1 MPSNAQ
7 KLGHLML
14 HKTANENT
22 NSVSYYDPDKAKVLK
37 LATSG
42 TAYRHWSS
50 YGQTSASANSTTGVD
65 MNKKFNLNFNAGY
78 QRLMT
83 VMFRGYISGGA
94 YYFSWAIKNFTT
106 GNMVPCMID
115 GVTGA
120 SVYGGTGS
128 NTRRTISTIMGN
140 QTFNCGV
147 RFIGNV
153 HSTSSQMMATF
164 DVSNESHN
172 DQLGLIMNASSGS
185 GTSWYSNP
193 SQTLYAE
200 DLNAWM
206 GVGAAGIQYDLS
218 YAT

>member
-1 MPSNAQ
+1 
-7 KLGHLML
+7 ML

-22 NSVSYYDPDKAKVLK
+22 NSVSYYDPDKTRVQK

-42 TAYRHWSS
+42 TAYRHWTDLSS
-50 YGQTSASANSTTGVD
+50 SSASANSTSGVD
-65 MNKKFNLNFNAGY
+65 MNKKFNLNFQAGY

-128 NTRRTISTIMGN
+128 NSRRTISTIMGN
-140 QTFNCGV
+140 QDFNCGV
-147 RFIGNV
+147 RFVGNV
-153 HSTSSQMMATF
+153 HQTSSQLIATF

-172 DQLGLIMNASSGS
+172 DQLGLIMAASSGS
-185 GTSWYSNP
+185 GTSWYSNA
-193 SQTLYAE
+193 SQTLYAS

-206 GVGAAGIQYDLS
+206 GAGSAGLEYDLTH
-218 YAT
+218 A

>member
-22 NSVSYYDPDKAKVLK
+22 NSVSYYDPDKARVQK

-42 TAYRHWSS
+42 TAYRHWSDYS
-50 YGQTSASANSTTGVD
+50 QTTASANSTTGVD

-106 GNMVPCMID
+106 GNMVPCMLN

-128 NTRRTISTIMGN
+128 NTRRTISTLIGN
-140 QTFNCGV
+140 QTYNCGV

-153 HSTSSQMMATF
+153 HATSSQMIATF

>member
-1 MPSNAQ
+1 
-7 KLGHLML
+7 ML

-128 NTRRTISTIMGN
+128 NTRRTISTLMGN
-140 QTFNCGV
+140 QDFNCGV

-153 HSTSSQMMATF
+153 HATSSQMIATF

>member
-1 MPSNAQ
+1 
-7 KLGHLML
+7 
-14 HKTANENT
+14 
-22 NSVSYYDPDKAKVLK
+22 
-37 LATSG
+37 
-42 TAYRHWSS
+42 
-50 YGQTSASANSTTGVD
+50 

-128 NTRRTISTIMGN
+128 NTRRTISTLMGN
-140 QTFNCGV
+140 QDFNCGV

-153 HSTSSQMMATF
+153 HSTSSQMIATF

>member
-1 MPSNAQ
+1 
-7 KLGHLML
+7 
-14 HKTANENT
+14 
-22 NSVSYYDPDKAKVLK
+22 
-37 LATSG
+37 
-42 TAYRHWSS
+42 
-50 YGQTSASANSTTGVD
+50 

-128 NTRRTISTIMGN
+128 NTRRTISTLIGN
-140 QTFNCGV
+140 QTNNCGV

-153 HSTSSQMMATF
+153 HSTSSQMIATF

>member
-1 MPSNAQ
+1 MKINVALFGLGRIGIMHAQ
-7 KLGHLML
+7 
-14 HKTANENT
+14 N
-22 NSVSYYDPDKAKVLK
+22 LK
-37 LATSG
+37 
-42 TAYRHWSS
+42 
-50 YGQTSASANSTTGVD
+50 
-65 MNKKFNLNFNAGY
+65 MNKKFNLDFNQGY

-106 GNMVPCMID
+106 GNMVPCMIN
-115 GVTGA
+115 GVNGA

-128 NTRRTISTIMGN
+128 NTRRTISTLMGN
-140 QTFNCGV
+140 QDFNCGV

-153 HSTSSQMMATF
+153 HATSSQMMATF

-206 GVGAAGIQYDLS
+206 GVGAAAIQYDLS

>member
-128 NTRRTISTIMGN
+128 NTRRTISTLMGN
-140 QTFNCGV
+140 QDFNCGV

-153 HSTSSQMMATF
+153 HATSSQMIATF

>member
-14 HKTANENT
+14 HNESDHT
-22 NSVSYYDPDKAKVLK
+22 DSISYYNPNRTRIQKV
-37 LATSG
+37 ATSG
-42 TAYRHWSS
+42 TAYRHWSF
-50 YGQTSASANSTTGVD
+50 YNQSAQSANSASGVD
-65 MNKKFNLNFNAGY
+65 MGMKFNLNFGAGY
-78 QRLMT
+78 QRLLT

-106 GNMVPCMID
+106 GNMVPCMIHD
-115 GVTGA
+115 VYAA
-120 SVYGGTGS
+120 SVYGGSGS
-128 NTRRTISTIMGN
+128 NSRRTISTIQGN
-140 QTFNCGV
+140 QDFNCGV

-153 HSTSSQMMATF
+153 HSTSSQMISTF
-164 DVSNESHN
+164 DVSNESDN
-172 DQLGLIMNASSGS
+172 DQLGLVMAASSGS
-185 GTSWYSNP
+185 GTSWVSNA

-218 YAT
+218 YAS

>member
-50 YGQTSASANSTTGVD
+50 YGQTTASANSTTGVD

-128 NTRRTISTIMGN
+128 NTRRTVSTLIGN
-140 QTFNCGV
+140 QTYNCGV

-153 HSTSSQMMATF
+153 HATSSQMIATF

>member
-22 NSVSYYDPDKAKVLK
+22 NSVSYYDPDKAKVQK

-42 TAYRHWSS
+42 TAFRHWTS
-50 YGQTSASANSTTGVD
+50 YGQSSASANKDDGVD
-65 MNKKFNLNFNAGY
+65 MNKKFNLDFNQGY
-78 QRLMT
+78 QRLLT

-106 GNMVPCMID
+106 GNMVPCMIHD
-115 GVTGA
+115 VYAA
-120 SVYGGTGS
+120 SVYGGSGS
-128 NTRRTISTIMGN
+128 NSRRTISTIQGN
-140 QTFNCGV
+140 QDFNCGV

-153 HSTSSQMMATF
+153 HSTSSQMISTF
-164 DVSNESHN
+164 DVSNESDN
-172 DQLGLIMNASSGS
+172 DQLGLVMAASSGS
-185 GTSWYSNP
+185 GTSWVSNA

-218 YAT
+218 YAS